1 MKKIIAVVFARE
13 KSKGLKNKNL
23 LKFNNISLVELAI
36 KQAKSIK
43 LINEVYISSDSK
55 KIIKNAV
62 KQKAIVPFIRP
73 KKLASDK
80 SAEILSWKHF
90 INYLKKKRIK
100 ADYIVSIPPTAPLRS
115 SSDIKNCI
123 KLAIKKKYDVVLTIT
138 KSSKNPFF
146 NMLMKKNN
154 KFKLMINKNTF
165 FRRQDAPTFF
175 DITTVCY
182 VFKPDFI
189 ENNNNLFSGKLGFVN
204 VPKERAI
211 DIDDKVDF
219 KIASLLS
226 KYGKN

>member
-90 INYLKKKRIK
+90 INYLKKKELKRI
-100 ADYIVSIPPTAPLRS
+100 IL
-115 SSDIKNCI
+115 
-123 KLAIKKKYDVVLTIT
+123 
-138 KSSKNPFF
+138 
-146 NMLMKKNN
+146 
-154 KFKLMINKNTF
+154 
-165 FRRQDAPTFF
+165 
-175 DITTVCY
+175 
-182 VFKPDFI
+182 
-189 ENNNNLFSGKLGFVN
+189 
-204 VPKERAI
+204 
-211 DIDDKVDF
+211 
-219 KIASLLS
+219 
-226 KYGKN
+226 